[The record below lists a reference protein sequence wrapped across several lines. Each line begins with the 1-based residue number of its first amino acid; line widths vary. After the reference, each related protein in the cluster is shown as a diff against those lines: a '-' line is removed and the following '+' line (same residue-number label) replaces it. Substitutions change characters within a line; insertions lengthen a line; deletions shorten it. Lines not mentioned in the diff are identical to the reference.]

1 MEAGNLKVLIPIGME
16 VQNYLTRKRL
26 EETLD
31 GKAELADAIP
41 APNSWATAGYDK
53 LSLCTEIGQYTEGE
67 VKIKALIFLDYPI
80 ISISR

>member
-1 MEAGNLKVLIPIGME
+1 MPFLLQTAGQLL
-16 VQNYLTRKRL
+16 
-26 EETLD
+26 
-31 GKAELADAIP
+31 
-41 APNSWATAGYDK
+41 TAGYDK